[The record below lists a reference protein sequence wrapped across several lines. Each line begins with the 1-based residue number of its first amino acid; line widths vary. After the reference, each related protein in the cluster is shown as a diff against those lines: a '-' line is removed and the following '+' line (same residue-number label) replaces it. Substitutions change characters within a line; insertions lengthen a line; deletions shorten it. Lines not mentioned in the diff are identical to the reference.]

1 MSEAAQVEDEL
12 LVTEPEAAR
21 ILAISVRTLQAWRV
35 QDAGPPYVRVGRLI
49 RYVRSSLIAWVK
61 SRTHTPG
68 GRG

>member
-1 MSEAAQVEDEL
+1 MSQAAQDEEES

-21 ILAISVRTLQAWRV
+21 VLAVSVRTLQAWRV

-49 RYVRSSLIAWVK
+49 RYVRSSLIAWIK

-68 GRG
+68 ARG